1 MAKRLTKRIAI
12 VGCGPGAINYIT
24 PAGLER
30 IHNADVLIGSKRLLN
45 TFPLI
50 KSGAEKIILER
61 NYRPLLNKIILLSR
75 TKNVVILVSGDPGF
89 YSYAKL
95 VIEKVGKANCN
106 IIPGISS
113 VQFAFASIGRCW
125 HDAHFVTLHGRQKG
139 LDELIKAVKKYDTV
153 AALTDR
159 SSSLKILAR
168 GLLTAGITKRKIF
181 VCENL
186 SLPNERVREFTPVSL
201 QNADANGL
209 NVVILL
215 NER

>member
-24 PAGLER
+24 PVGLER
-30 IHNADVLIGSKRLLN
+30 IHNADVLIGSKRLLD
-45 TFPLI
+45 TFPDA
-50 KSGAEKIILER
+50 KTEKIMLER

-113 VQFAFASIGRCW
+113 VQFAFASIGKSW
-125 HDAHFVTLHGRQKG
+125 HDAHFVTMHGRQKG

-159 SSSLKILAR
+159 SSSLKTLAR
-168 GLLTAGITKRKIF
+168 GLLTAGLTKRKIF

-186 SLPNERVREFTPVSL
+186 SLPDERVREFNPVSL

-209 NVVILL
+209 NVVIIL

>member
-1 MAKRLTKRIAI
+1 MAKRFTKRIAI

-30 IHNADVLIGSKRLLN
+30 IHNADVLIGSKRLLA
-45 TFPLI
+45 TFPDV
-50 KSGAEKIILER
+50 KAEKIAIER

-89 YSYAKL
+89 YSYARL
-95 VIEKVGKANCN
+95 ITEKAGKANCN

-113 VQFAFASIGRCW
+113 VQFAFASIGKSW

-186 SLPNERVREFTPVSL
+186 SLPNEQVREFTPFSL

-209 NVVILL
+209 NVVIIL

>member
-1 MAKRLTKRIAI
+1 MAKRLTKRITI
-12 VGCGPGAINYIT
+12 VGCGPGAIEYIT
-24 PAGLER
+24 HAGMER
-30 IHNADVLIGSKRLLN
+30 IHDADVLIGSKRLLD
-45 TFPLI
+45 TFPDV
-50 KSGAEKIILER
+50 KTEKILIER
-61 NYRPLLNKIILLSR
+61 NYRSLLKKIILLSR

-89 YSYAKL
+89 YSYARLIIDKA
-95 VIEKVGKANCN
+95 GRANCD

-113 VQFAFASIGRCW
+113 VQFAFASIGKCW

-159 SSSLKILAR
+159 LSSLKTLAR
-168 GLLTAGITKRKIF
+168 GLLTAGIVKRKIF

-186 SLPNERVREFTPVSL
+186 SLPEERVREFNPVSL

-209 NVVILL
+209 NVVIIL
-215 NER
+215 NDH